1 MEDFEQERYDIYPII
16 ALNGTVV
23 FPEMVMQLELA
34 DNKDAEAARRAL
46 REEHKVFVTLRKEEG
61 DDPIRI
67 SDVCEVG
74 TVAEITQILRLPN
87 NQSRVILKGK
97 TRARIVQWFDRPE
110 GPSVEAESIPMA
122 EVEMSSI
129 EEEALFRSLHDTVLR
144 FLNVSTKTQ
153 REIRNTLLRIRDLRT
168 LMFQVLILLPIPV
181 RFRQDI
187 LESPNELI
195 QYQKI
200 CSVLVGE
207 VEVLKIRNEIDA
219 KVQKSIDKNQKEY
232 VLREQIK
239 VIRKELGDDAED
251 EAEKYR
257 RRTDELEASE
267 EVKKAIYAEIRRF
280 GNMGANNSEGQV
292 IRNYIE
298 TLLSLP
304 WDKGSEEHI
313 DLHNAAEILARDHYG
328 LEKVKDRIM
337 EFLAVKAK
345 TTEADTPILCL
356 VGPPGTGKTSIAK
369 SIAEAMNRKYVRVC
383 LGGVSDEAEIRGHR
397 RTYVASMPG
406 RIIQGL
412 KQAEVNNPLML
423 LDELDKIG
431 SDYKGD
437 PSAALLEVLD
447 SAQNSRFID
456 HYIELPVDLSH
467 VVFIATANTT
477 ETIPR
482 PLLDRVEVIELNSY
496 TENEKMHIAKEHLIP
511 KQLKNHGLTKKDIT
525 FSDAAIHDM
534 IDCYTREAGVR
545 NLERV
550 IGKVCRRLILKNAEN
565 GTDENGKVQITKK
578 NLPDYLGIYRYHKE
592 NRIKK
597 PQVGIARGLA
607 WTSMGGTTLEIEVN
621 AMRGTGKIEMTGL
634 MGSVM
639 RESATAGLSYIRSV
653 AETYS
658 VPEDYFE
665 KHDIHIHIPEG
676 AVPKDGPS
684 AGITMVTAVLSA
696 VTGIPVDSE
705 LAMTGEV
712 TMRGR
717 VLPIGGLKE
726 KMLAA
731 KKIGISK
738 LLIPLDN
745 KDDVADISE
754 EIREGM
760 DIHFVNH
767 MDQVLSEAFVR

>member
-1 MEDFEQERYDIYPII
+1 MEEFDQEKYDIYPII
-16 ALNGTVV
+16 ALANTVV
-23 FPEMVMQLELA
+23 FPDMVMQLELS
-34 DNKDAEAARRAL
+34 DNGDAEAARRAL

-61 DDPIRI
+61 DDRVRLE
-67 SDVCEVG
+67 DVFEVG

-87 NQSRVILKGK
+87 NQTRVVLRGRI
-97 TRARIVQWFDRPE
+97 RARIVQWFERPE
-110 GPSVEAESIPMA
+110 GPSVEAESMPLD
-122 EVEMSSI
+122 EVGMSSI
-129 EEEALFRSLHDTVLR
+129 EQEALFRSLHDTVQR
-144 FLNVSTKTQ
+144 FFLVNTKMPKEVRT
-153 REIRNTLLRIRDLRT
+153 NLLRIRDLKM
-168 LMFQVLILLPIPV
+168 LMHQILILMPIPV

-187 LESPNELI
+187 LESENDII

-200 CSVLVGE
+200 STVLAGE
-207 VEVLKIRNEIDA
+207 IEVLKIRNEIDA
-219 KVQKSIDKNQKEY
+219 KVQKAIDKNQKEY

-239 VIRKELGDDAED
+239 VLRKELGDDAED
-251 EAEKYR
+251 DAEKYR
-257 RRTDELEASE
+257 AQTEQLEASE
-267 EVKKAIYAEIRRF
+267 DIKKAIYTEIRRF
-280 GNMGANNSEGQV
+280 SNMGANNGEGQV

-304 WDKGSEEHI
+304 WDKAGEERI
-313 DLHNAAEILARDHYG
+313 DLAEAHRILERDHYG
-328 LEKVKDRIM
+328 LQKVKDRIM
-337 EFLAVKAK
+337 EFLAVKKKASSA
-345 TTEADTPILCL
+345 ETPILCL

-397 RTYVASMPG
+397 RTYIASMPG

-412 KQAEVNNPLML
+412 RQAEVNNPLML

-456 HYIELPVDLSH
+456 HYIEQPVDLSH

-525 FSDAAIHDM
+525 FSDAAIQDM
-534 IDCYTREAGVR
+534 IDCYTKEAGVR
-545 NLERV
+545 GLERV
-550 IGKVCRRLILKNAEN
+550 IGKVCRRVILKNEESGETA
-565 GTDENGKVQITKK
+565 KVTVTKK
-578 NLPDYLGIYRYHKE
+578 NLPEFLGIYRYHKE
-592 NRIKK
+592 NRIRK

-621 AMRGTGKIEMTGL
+621 AMHGTGKVEMTGL
-634 MGSVM
+634 MGEVM
-639 RESATAGLSYIRSV
+639 KESASAGLSYIRSV
-653 AETYS
+653 AGSYE
-658 VPEDYFE
+658 VPDDWFE

-731 KKIGISK
+731 KKVGINK
-738 LLIPLDN
+738 LLVPMDN
-745 KDDVADISE
+745 KEDVADIAE

-760 DIHFVNH
+760 DIHYVTN

>member
-1 MEDFEQERYDIYPII
+1 MEEFDQEKYDIYPII
-16 ALNGTVV
+16 ALANTVV
-23 FPEMVMQLELA
+23 FPDMVMQLELS
-34 DNKDAEAARRAL
+34 DNGDAEAARRAL

-61 DDPIRI
+61 DDRVRLE
-67 SDVCEVG
+67 DVFEVG

-87 NQSRVILKGK
+87 NQTRVVLRGRI
-97 TRARIVQWFDRPE
+97 RARIVQWFERPE
-110 GPSVEAESIPMA
+110 GPSVEAESMPLD
-122 EVEMSSI
+122 EVGMSSI
-129 EEEALFRSLHDTVLR
+129 EQEALFRSLHDTVQR
-144 FLNVSTKTQ
+144 FFLVNTKMPKEVRT
-153 REIRNTLLRIRDLRT
+153 NLLRIRDLKM
-168 LMFQVLILLPIPV
+168 LMHQILILMPIPV

-187 LESPNELI
+187 LESENDII

-200 CSVLVGE
+200 STVLAGE
-207 VEVLKIRNEIDA
+207 IEVLKIRNEIDA
-219 KVQKSIDKNQKEY
+219 KVQKAIDKNQKEY

-239 VIRKELGDDAED
+239 VLRKELGDDAED
-251 EAEKYR
+251 DAEKYR
-257 RRTDELEASE
+257 AQTEQLEASE
-267 EVKKAIYAEIRRF
+267 DIKKAIYTEIRRF
-280 GNMGANNSEGQV
+280 SNMGANNGEGQV

-304 WDKGSEEHI
+304 WDKAGEERI
-313 DLHNAAEILARDHYG
+313 DLAEAHRILERDHYG
-328 LEKVKDRIM
+328 LQKVKDRIM
-337 EFLAVKAK
+337 EFLAVKKKASSA
-345 TTEADTPILCL
+345 ETPILCL

-397 RTYVASMPG
+397 RTYIASMPG

-412 KQAEVNNPLML
+412 RQAEVNNPLML

-456 HYIELPVDLSH
+456 HYIEQPVDLSH

-511 KQLKNHGLTKKDIT
+511 KQLKNHGLTKKDIS
-525 FSDAAIHDM
+525 FSDAAIQDM
-534 IDCYTREAGVR
+534 IDCYTKEAGVR
-545 NLERV
+545 GLERV
-550 IGKVCRRLILKNAEN
+550 IGKVCRRVILKNEESGETA
-565 GTDENGKVQITKK
+565 KVTVTKK
-578 NLPDYLGIYRYHKE
+578 NLPEFLGIYRYHKE
-592 NRIKK
+592 NRIRK

-621 AMRGTGKIEMTGL
+621 AMHGTGKVEMTGL
-634 MGSVM
+634 MGEVM
-639 RESATAGLSYIRSV
+639 KESASAGLSYIRSV
-653 AETYS
+653 AGSYE
-658 VPEDYFE
+658 VPDDWFE

-696 VTGIPVDSE
+696 VTGIPVSSDV
-705 LAMTGEV
+705 AMTGEV

-731 KKIGISK
+731 KQVGISR
-738 LLIPLDN
+738 LLVPSDN
-745 KDDVADISE
+745 RDDVSDISD
-754 EIREGM
+754 EIKEGM
-760 DIHFVNH
+760 DIRFVAN
-767 MDQVLSEAFVR
+767 MDQVISEAFVR